1 MKERLLLHIVF
12 NLMESLQDF
21 LTYYRPDR
29 SVSGCGG
36 GVGREVGD
44 GFQAHPLFSKTK
56 NNCSFF
62 TRI

>member
-44 GFQAHPLFSKTK
+44 GVSGAPP
-56 NNCSFF
+56 FF
-62 TRI
+62 